1 MMEEGELEMDEEE
14 GENEYVSDKDS
25 EESYDEE
32 IEDEDGEVEQY
43 EEIPELVQI
52 DKNTKTINHEK
63 K

>member
-1 MMEEGELEMDEEE
+1 MDEEE

-52 DKNTKTINHEK
+52 DKNTKTINHENK
-63 K
+63 

>member
-1 MMEEGELEMDEEE
+1 MDEEE